1 MKYDIFYDKAFGA
14 FAGLILGDAVGMPVE
29 FLPPDM
35 IKKEYGKISSLVS
48 VRDFHP
54 HKDLK
59 FGSITDDSEQAL
71 YLAEEIIKDKA
82 LTYETVKKS
91 LFRWVEEKDVF
102 NKSYIGPSSKK
113 ALIKLKNGED
123 YLKTGNE
130 GNTIGAT
137 MRVVPVGIIRA
148 GNIKK
153 AIDDAVIS
161 SYPTHSVSKA
171 IAGASS
177 LAAAI
182 SECFNQKATA
192 KTVVDAAI
200 YGAKIGQ
207 TKGLQYC
214 SSSVWQRI
222 IHAIDLIKEVR
233 SSRKV
238 SEILYNII
246 GTDMF
251 SEQIIPVVFS
261 LFYKYNQEF
270 SKALWISVNLGGDTD
285 TIAGLLGSVY
295 GAFYGFSRFPS
306 KEKVLFDKISEIN
319 KLQVDKIVKG
329 LWEIRQIYKDG
340 KMLGE

>member
-1 MKYDIFYDKAFGA
+1 MNYDVFYDKAFGA

-29 FLPPDM
+29 FLPQEM
-35 IKKEYGKISSLVS
+35 IKKEYGRISTLVS
-48 VRDFHP
+48 VKDFHP
-54 HKDLK
+54 HKGLK

-71 YLAEEIIKDKA
+71 YLAEEMIKDKG

-123 YLKTGNE
+123 CLKTGNE

-137 MRVVPVGIIRA
+137 MRVVPVGIVRA
-148 GNIKK
+148 GNIKN
-153 AIDDAVIS
+153 AIDDAIIS

-171 IAGASS
+171 IAGATSM
-177 LAAAI
+177 AAAI
-182 SECFNQKATA
+182 SECFKPRATP
-192 KTVVDAAI
+192 KKIIDAAI

-214 SSSVWQRI
+214 SPSVWQRI
-222 IHAIDLIKEVR
+222 VYAINLIKEVR

-261 LFYKYNQEF
+261 LFYKYSQEF
-270 SKALWISVNLGGDTD
+270 SKAFWISVNLGGDTD

-295 GAFYGFSRFPS
+295 GAFYGFSEFPS
-306 KEKVLFDKISEIN
+306 KEKALFYKISEIN
-319 KLQVDKIVKG
+319 NLQVSRIVKG
-329 LWEIRQIYKDG
+329 LWEIRQI
-340 KMLGE
+340 

>member
-1 MKYDIFYDKAFGA
+1 MNYDVFYDKAFGA

-29 FLPPDM
+29 FLPPEM
-35 IKKEYGKISSLVS
+35 IKKEYGKISTLVS
-48 VRDFHP
+48 VKDFHP
-54 HKDLK
+54 HKGLK

-71 YLAEEIIKDKA
+71 YLAEEMIKDKM

-91 LFRWVEEKDVF
+91 LLRWVEEKDVF
-102 NKSYIGPSSKK
+102 NKSYLGPSSKK

-130 GNTIGAT
+130 GNTIGAA
-137 MRVVPVGIIRA
+137 MRVVPVGIVSA
-148 GNIKK
+148 GNVKK

-171 IAGASS
+171 IAGATS

-182 SECFNQKATA
+182 SECFNPRATP
-192 KTVVDAAI
+192 KKIIDAAI
-200 YGAKIGQ
+200 CGAKIGQ

-222 IHAIDLIKEVR
+222 VYAINLIEEVK
-233 SSRKV
+233 STKKV
-238 SEILYNII
+238 AELLYNII

-251 SEQIIPVVFS
+251 SEQIIPVIFS
-261 LFYKYNQEF
+261 LFYKYSQEF
-270 SKALWISVNLGGDTD
+270 PKGLWISVNLGGDSD

-295 GAFYGFSRFPS
+295 GAFYGINGFPS
-306 KEKVLFDKISEIN
+306 KEKVLFNKISEIN
-319 KLQVDKIVKG
+319 NLQVGKIVEG
-329 LWEIRQIYKDG
+329 LWKIRQI
-340 KMLGE
+340 